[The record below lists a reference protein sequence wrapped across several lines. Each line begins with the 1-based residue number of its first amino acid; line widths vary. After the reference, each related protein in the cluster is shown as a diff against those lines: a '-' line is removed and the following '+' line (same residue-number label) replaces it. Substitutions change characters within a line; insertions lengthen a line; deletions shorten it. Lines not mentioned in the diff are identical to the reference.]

1 MAAQSFK
8 LDTSFQSEQYKT
20 REPIEKTDMTK
31 YNSILETIDG
41 IMDENDYIMKKYD
54 TSHDE
59 LEKKL
64 SIVKKRVSVED
75 VINNNNM
82 VLEISQKRN
91 INMMAADAAADE
103 NRRMTDQQKNLIK
116 TYKVQKKHQKK
127 KTKQN

>member
-91 INMMAADAAADE
+91 INM
-103 NRRMTDQQKNLIK
+103 RI
-116 TYKVQKKHQKK
+116 VCQKK
-127 KTKQN
+127 K